1 MATNEDVALTF
12 KDNNNW
18 KKDIISQLRERNKC
32 QTSCFSD
39 LITLHNR
46 LFENANTLRGE
57 NLQLTLANEKL
68 RCEVTD
74 GTPGTGSNSALEAR
88 LLAQAEELATL
99 HRRRGEHTQ
108 QIVDL
113 NNKLQEMG
121 RELQAKE
128 FSLSESIE
136 DNNKLRASLVK
147 HQQKERE
154 LEGINQM
161 LKDEHQALQL
171 AFASLEEKLRKAQE
185 ENRQLVER
193 LIKYKARDADKMNEE
208 NDNFLKKRQAKMQKE
223 LEDAARDT
231 RPISPDRTSLKE
243 GMSGLPTAV
252 PTKVSV
258 TFNGHEGEVYA
269 VKWSPV
275 DRILAT
281 GGADRK
287 VKLWTIT
294 KGASEGKGILVGSN
308 AGVMSVDFDS
318 TGTLILGASNDYAS
332 RVWTASDL
340 RLKGQCRIA
349 RFYVPG
355 SAGLVHDKFSARD
368 NVADSRINY
377 DNDRWRRLQ
386 GASLT
391 RKLRAASTHTLT
403 GHCGKVLA
411 AKFLGE
417 PSKVVTG
424 SYDRTLKIWDLRSK
438 ACIETKFAGSSCND
452 LVTSDGAGSTI
463 ISGHFDQRIRFWD
476 TRAEASSNDIL
487 LEGKVTSLDLS
498 RDANYLL
505 SCVRDDTLKLI
516 DLRMKKI
523 IGSFSADGFKVGFD
537 WTRATFSPDGQYIA
551 VGSSDGSVFIWS
563 VATRMIE
570 TVLKNHSAAVTAV
583 SWHPL
588 GMYLAS
594 VDRTKTVTVWDNH
607 A

>member
-1 MATNEDVALTF
+1 MAASEPTVSSHSRE
-12 KDNNNW
+12 DNNW
-18 KKDIISQLRERNKC
+18 RKDLILQLQERNRK
-32 QTSCFSD
+32 QTYCFAD
-39 LITLHNR
+39 LISLHNR

-57 NLQLTLANEKL
+57 NIQLAIANETL
-68 RCEVTD
+68 RREAVS
-74 GTPGTGSNSALEAR
+74 GTPGLSVNTDLEAR
-88 LLAQAEELATL
+88 LLKQAEELAML
-99 HRRRGEHTQ
+99 HKRKGEHTQ

-113 NNKLQEMG
+113 NNKLQEMMK
-121 RELQAKE
+121 ELQAKE
-128 FSLSESIE
+128 TSLAESLE
-136 DNNKLRASLVK
+136 LNVNLRLEISKCLSR
-147 HQQKERE
+147 ERE
-154 LEGINQM
+154 LESLNQM

-171 AFASLEEKLRKAQE
+171 AFASLEEKLRKVQE
-185 ENRQLVER
+185 ENRQLVDR
-193 LIKYKARDADKMNEE
+193 LVKYKTRDAEKVNEE

-231 RPISPDRTSLKE
+231 RPVSPERSSLKE
-243 GMSGLPTAV
+243 GISGLPTAV

-258 TFNGHEGEVYA
+258 TFTAHDGEVYA

-275 DRILAT
+275 ERVLAT

-287 VKLWTIT
+287 VKLWNIS
-294 KGASEGKGILVGSN
+294 KGASESKGILVGSN
-308 AGVMSVDFDS
+308 AGVMCVDFDS
-318 TGTLILGASNDYAS
+318 TGTLILGASNDFAS
-332 RVWTASDL
+332 RVWTVNDF
-340 RLKGQCRIA
+340 RLKH
-349 RFYVPG
+349 
-355 SAGLVHDKFSARD
+355 S
-368 NVADSRINY
+368 
-377 DNDRWRRLQ
+377 
-386 GASLT
+386 
-391 RKLRAASTHTLT
+391 LT
-403 GHCGKVLA
+403 GHCEKVMA

-476 TRAEASSNDIL
+476 TRAESSSNDIL

-551 VGSSDGSVFIWS
+551 VGSSNGSVFIWS
-563 VATRMIE
+563 VATNMIE
-570 TVLKNHSAAVTAV
+570 TVLKNHSAVVTAV
-583 SWHPL
+583 SWHPH
-588 GMYLAS
+588 GTYLAS
-594 VDRTKTVTVWDNH
+594 VDRAKTVTVWGDH
-607 A
+607 V